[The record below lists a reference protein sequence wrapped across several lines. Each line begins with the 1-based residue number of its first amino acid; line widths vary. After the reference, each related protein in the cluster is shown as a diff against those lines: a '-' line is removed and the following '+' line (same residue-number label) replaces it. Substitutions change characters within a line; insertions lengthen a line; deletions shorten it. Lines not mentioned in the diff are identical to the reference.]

1 MVLVLMLSS
10 GSNLFRARINKYH
23 KTYLIRLLHKTAHFS
38 EKLPF
43 RVKHIKM
50 PACELV
56 TEENVQRLLD
66 SVDTVL
72 TDCDGWFA

>member
-1 MVLVLMLSS
+1 MVLMLSS
-10 GSNLFRARINKYH
+10 GCNLFRANIKIYH
-23 KTYLIRLLHKTAHFS
+23 KTYLLRLLHQTAHFS

-72 TDCDGWFA
+72 TDCDGLFV

>member
-1 MVLVLMLSS
+1 MMQMLSS
-10 GSNLFRARINKYH
+10 RSRSNLFRVKNTNYYE
-23 KTYLIRLLHKTAHFS
+23 TYFLKLLHETTHLA

-56 TEENVQRLLD
+56 TEENVQKLLD

-72 TDCDGWFA
+72 TDCDGLFA